1 MSETELANPQSSTVA
16 PPAEKKPEP
25 AQVTLSTIGDVS
37 LATEDALVS
46 LELPSREKRWKAILA
61 FFAVLY
67 ISSAGLAWL
76 LVGARAWVR
85 MVLVPL
91 FPVLAATAAFWW
103 RQRWKFHA
111 KEWQFKL
118 KIWEDALD
126 SLGHEAI
133 NAVNAIRAN
142 LIGFRLANPGVNYPE
157 HLDII
162 EEEAARIENVV
173 QKSCDPVAW
182 KGKKKKKKD
191 DSQTPTQVGEDTRS
205 RIAL

>member
-1 MSETELANPQSSTVA
+1 MSETELANPQSATVA
-16 PPAEKKPEP
+16 PPAEKKHEP

-37 LATEDALVS
+37 VATADALAA
-46 LELPSREKRWKAILA
+46 LDQPSPEKRWKAILA
-61 FFAVLY
+61 FVAVLY
-67 ISSAGLAWL
+67 VLSAGLAWL
-76 LVGARAWVR
+76 LVDARAWVR
-85 MVLVPL
+85 MLLVPL

-126 SLGHEAI
+126 SLGHEAV
-133 NAVNAIRAN
+133 NAVNAVRAN
-142 LIGFRLANPGVNYPE
+142 LIGFRLANPGVSYPE

-162 EEEAARIENVV
+162 EEEAARIYSVV
-173 QKSCDPVAW
+173 QKSRDPVAW
-182 KGKKKKKKD
+182 KGKKKKKG